1 MSKRYISGEAP
12 RVKQAKRCEFMAK
25 TYSNVKSDGIDA
37 ISVLAPFKTHAWMR
51 LSPAARLSR
60 AWRLRKLIP
69 NLRAIHD
76 QKIFPRLDG
85 E

>member
-1 MSKRYISGEAP
+1 MTKTNSK
-12 RVKQAKRCEFMAK
+12 
-25 TYSNVKSDGIDA
+25 TKSAGMTAAD
-37 ISVLAPFKTHAWMR
+37 VLAPFKTQAWLR
-51 LSPAARLSR
+51 LSPAARLRR

-85 E
+85 